1 MIEPAKQV
9 SATQHLRVARH
20 KMAPAWQAIHDFLVA
35 RGFHTAANHMGDIM
49 RLTTPAAFW
58 QTWQANGHDSY
69 RAKGT

>member
-1 MIEPAKQV
+1 MIDLAKQV
-9 SATQHLRVARH
+9 SATQHLRVSRH

-35 RGFHTAANHMGDIM
+35 RGFPTAANHMGDIM